1 VFEGLRSA
9 TRTHRNIMELIRRAG
24 EEARQLGSPT
34 LEAEH
39 FLLAM
44 VDGGDFA
51 AAVLSSLGIS
61 RERIMEALDR
71 ELAMAL
77 ARADLHIAPLPRPR
91 ARDHDARLEWG
102 ESARRAAERS
112 IDESPEEPA
121 LRMLL
126 AIAHA
131 KGGIVPRLLRELGLA
146 VEDVERAVAL
156 SSTKDP
162 R

>member
-77 ARADLHIAPLPRPR
+77 ARADLHIA
-91 ARDHDARLEWG
+91 RLKWG